1 MRIRSIEILGYRSLR
16 EVRLE
21 LAGVTIFVG
30 PNGCGKSN
38 VYQAIQLLASAANGQ
53 FARRIAEEGGIRSIL
68 WAGPRTQDEDERARL
83 GITFDELEYQ
93 IEFGRVAA
101 NLRMM
106 DHQDFLH
113 PEDDDAGLNLFK
125 DDPDIKIE
133 KVQLL
138 AGKKKI
144 EMLARKGNSITAK
157 NMEGRSVQYPGRVHE
172 SESVLS
178 ELREPQKFPEL
189 TTLRSLFMDWR
200 FYHDFRTD
208 LQSPIR
214 DNQLATLT
222 PILAHDGRDLA
233 AAIATIRSIAD
244 RSLFDEHIDRAFPGS
259 AIEIESEDGELTL
272 TMTVPGLFRPL
283 VARELSD
290 GTLQYLCLLAALL
303 TPRPASFM
311 VFNEPETSIHSD
323 LYEPLAE
330 LILAA
335 SKHSQILMTTHS
347 KDLADF
353 IKAKGSC
360 KIIELEKVAGEPM
373 CAARR

>member
-144 EMLARKGNSITAK
+144 EMLARKGIPLRPRTWK
-157 NMEGRSVQYPGRVHE
+157 GVQFNIRGGFTRV
-172 SESVLS
+172 
-178 ELREPQKFPEL
+178 
-189 TTLRSLFMDWR
+189 SLF
-200 FYHDFRTD
+200 Y
-208 LQSPIR
+208 P
-214 DNQLATLT
+214 
-222 PILAHDGRDLA
+222 
-233 AAIATIRSIAD
+233 
-244 RSLFDEHIDRAFPGS
+244 
-259 AIEIESEDGELTL
+259 
-272 TMTVPGLFRPL
+272 
-283 VARELSD
+283 
-290 GTLQYLCLLAALL
+290 
-303 TPRPASFM
+303 
-311 VFNEPETSIHSD
+311 
-323 LYEPLAE
+323 
-330 LILAA
+330 
-335 SKHSQILMTTHS
+335 
-347 KDLADF
+347 
-353 IKAKGSC
+353 SC
-360 KIIELEKVAGEPM
+360 ENL
-373 CAARR
+373 RNFLN